1 MAIIKNIYYKIILT
15 TNQTECDHCIE
26 NSVSIPKLTNQNSS
40 REGTKMASSMLTK
53 QFLGAPFS
61 SFGSGQQPSK
71 LCSSN
76 LRFPTHRSQPKRL
89 EIQAAGNT
97 FGNYFR
103 VTTFGESHGGGVGCI
118 IDGCPPRLPLS
129 ESDMQVELD
138 RRCLLVLRFPF
149 VS

>member
-89 EIQAAGNT
+89 GET
-97 FGNYFR
+97 FCHPSACRNA
-103 VTTFGESHGGGVGCI
+103 
-118 IDGCPPRLPLS
+118 
-129 ESDMQVELD
+129 
-138 RRCLLVLRFPF
+138 
-149 VS
+149 